1 MPTFR
6 VRKQDGTEQTV
17 QALRVVTDVVEVMF
31 EERNAGEWQPIL
43 CVPAAEVDRVQQRLN
58 QPDGSWL
65 WARVEP
71 SRRSAVR
78 QYQR

>member
-1 MPTFR
+1 MSTFR
-6 VRKQDGTEQTV
+6 VRRQDGMEQTV
-17 QALRVVTDVVEVMF
+17 QALRVVTDVAEVVF
-31 EERNAGEWQPIL
+31 EERSAGEWQPVL
-43 CVPAAEVDRVQQRLN
+43 SVPATEVDLVQRRLN

-71 SRRSAVR
+71 SQRSAVR